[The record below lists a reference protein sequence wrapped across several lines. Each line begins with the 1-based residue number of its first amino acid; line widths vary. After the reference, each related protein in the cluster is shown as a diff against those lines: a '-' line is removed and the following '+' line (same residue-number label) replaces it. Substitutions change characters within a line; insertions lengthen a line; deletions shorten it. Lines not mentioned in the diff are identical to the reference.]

1 MKTSLVVPALLLL
14 LAACSPTVKV
24 TSDYDKTVDFTKF
37 KTYAFSTESM
47 ELPINELNRRRVLG
61 DIETQLAT
69 KGLTK
74 SETSYDLLVDVRIT
88 AKERQEATSYT
99 TGGYG
104 YGGYRWGGGMGTTS
118 TTVSTY
124 VDGTLIITL
133 VEASKREMVWQ
144 GVGVRTLDTDATS
157 EQREKNI
164 NEAVT
169 AILSKYPPVAKKL

>member
-1 MKTSLVVPALLLL
+1 MKTSILTPALLLIL
-14 LAACSPTVKV
+14 LTACSPTVKV
-24 TSDYDKTVDFTKF
+24 TSDYDKQVDFTKF

-47 ELPINELNRRRVLG
+47 SLPVNDLNRKRVLG
-61 DIETQLAT
+61 DVETQLAT

-74 SETSYDLLVDVRIT
+74 VEENYDLLVDVRIT

-104 YGGYRWGGGMGTTS
+104 GYRWGGGMGTTS

-124 VDGTLIITL
+124 VDGSLIITL
-133 VEASKREMVWQ
+133 VEATKKEMVWQ

-169 AILSKYPPVAKKL
+169 AILSKYPPVAKKY

>member
-1 MKTSLVVPALLLL
+1 MKTSTIVPALLLLL

-24 TSDYDKTVDFTKF
+24 TSDYDKTVDFTKY
-37 KTYAFSTESM
+37 KTYAFSTESTQ
-47 ELPINELNRRRVLG
+47 LPINELNRRRVLG
-61 DIETQLAT
+61 DVETQLAT

-74 SETSYDLLVDVRIT
+74 VEDKYDLLVDVRIT

-104 YGGYRWGGGMGTTS
+104 GYRWGGGMGTTS

-124 VDGTLIITL
+124 VDGSLIITL
-133 VEASKREMVWQ
+133 VEATKKEMVWQ

-164 NEAVT
+164 NDAVT
-169 AILSKYPPVAKKL
+169 AILSKYPPVPKKY